1 MEAGDEAV
9 RAAVLGG
16 RDAIALWDALRAL
29 PAGEARDAAERWALD
44 AWGVHDADAAQL
56 ARRAAWGL
64 GLGRALETFEPGG
77 YELWLLDPRGGHLN
91 ANAALG
97 WEDEAQREAL
107 DRAICDARA
116 GSMEL
121 LLIER
126 FRGFEADAWE
136 IAGASEDEPWSGLR
150 DPRLRMEADLVRGA
164 SMMIDML
171 WRAEQCRLGA
181 ALMRA
186 LAGGRELIVAW
197 ESNSPEHDIGVYIMR
212 RREPRSSGH

>member
-1 MEAGDEAV
+1 MTVDDEAV

-16 RDAIALWDALRAL
+16 RDAIALWDALCAL
-29 PAGEARDAAERWALD
+29 PAGEARDAAERWALE
-44 AWGVHDADAAQL
+44 AWGVYDADAAQL

-64 GLGRALETFEPGG
+64 GLGRALETFEAGG
-77 YELWLLDPRGGHLN
+77 YELWLLDPSGGHLD
-91 ANAALG
+91 ANAAIG
-97 WEDEAQREAL
+97 WADEAQREAL

-116 GSMEL
+116 DTMEL

-150 DPRLRMEADLVRGA
+150 DARLRMEADLVRGA

-171 WRAEQCRLGA
+171 WRAEQCKLGA

-186 LAGGRELIVAW
+186 LAASRDFIVAW
-197 ESNSPEHDIGVYIMR
+197 ESNSPEHDLGIYIMR
-212 RREPRSSGH
+212 RRDHTS